1 MTYAK
6 GGILTDNPKDILI
19 NTAFRHDCNGAEIFI
34 NGLQIADIAW
44 VLTLKKANILNDIDE
59 VAYKV
64 DGVEY
69 EFKVQ
74 DITFVENL
82 N

>member
-1 MTYAK
+1 MDIENDKQSIRATTY
-6 GGILTDNPKDILI
+6 KDVIVTLRVSAI
-19 NTAFRHDCNGAEIFI
+19 KIP
-34 NGLQIADIAW
+34 QDI
-44 VLTLKKANILNDIDE
+44 VKAIILNDIDE

-64 DGVEY
+64 DGIEY

>member
-1 MTYAK
+1 MDIENDKQSIRATTYKDVIVSLRVSA
-6 GGILTDNPKDILI
+6 IEIPKDI
-19 NTAFRHDCNGAEIFI
+19 
-34 NGLQIADIAW
+34 
-44 VLTLKKANILNDIDE
+44 VKAIILNDIDE

-64 DGVEY
+64 DGIEY

>member
-1 MTYAK
+1 MDIENDKQSIRATTY
-6 GGILTDNPKDILI
+6 KDVIVTLRVSAI
-19 NTAFRHDCNGAEIFI
+19 KIP
-34 NGLQIADIAW
+34 QDI
-44 VLTLKKANILNDIDE
+44 VKAIILNDIDE

-64 DGVEY
+64 DEIDY